1 VGDSS
6 DKNDKTQLLSES
18 QVIEVKPRANLPSGD
33 KNDRSMWKNV
43 VVGADEFAPPAPVK
57 SSARR
62 WLVIGILA
70 VGAIG
75 AGAYF
80 LWPKSSP
87 AVVIIPDAPAAKP
100 ATPDSSPPDAAPI
113 PDAAPLDATAID
125 AGVDAGVP
133 ADAGVKPIKRK
144 PPRHTIKRH
153 HPSSAPPR

>member
-6 DKNDKTQLLSES
+6 NKNDKTQLLSES
-18 QVIEVKPRANLPSGD
+18 QVIDIKPQTNVPSGD

-70 VGAIG
+70 AGAIG
-75 AGAYF
+75 TTAYF

-87 AVVIIPDAPAAKP
+87 PVVIPDAAAAKA

-113 PDAAPLDATAID
+113 PDAAPLDAPAMAID
-125 AGVDAGVP
+125 AAVDAGAP

-144 PPRHTIKRH
+144 PPH
-153 HPSSAPPR
+153 HPIKHPVKKPR

>member
-6 DKNDKTQLLSES
+6 NKNDKTQLLTES
-18 QVIEVKPRANLPSGD
+18 QVIEVKPQANVPGGD

-75 AGAYF
+75 ATAYF
-80 LWPKSSP
+80 LWPKSSTP
-87 AVVIIPDAPAAKP
+87 VVIQDAAAKP
-100 ATPDSSPPDAAPI
+100 ATPDSSPPDAAPL
-113 PDAAPLDATAID
+113 PDAAPSDAPAID
-125 AGVDAGVP
+125 AAVDAGAP

-144 PPRHTIKRH
+144 PHHPIKR
-153 HPSSAPPR
+153 PVKKPR